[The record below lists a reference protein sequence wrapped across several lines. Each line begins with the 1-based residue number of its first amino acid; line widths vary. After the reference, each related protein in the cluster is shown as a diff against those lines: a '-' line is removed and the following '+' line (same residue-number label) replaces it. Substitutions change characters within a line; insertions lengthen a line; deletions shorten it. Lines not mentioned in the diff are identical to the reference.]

1 MPLETNSTPLAG
13 LLLVRP
19 RRFADARGHFEETWN
34 ADDFDQTVGRPVTF
48 VQDNASVS
56 AAGVLRGLHFQRP
69 PMAQAKLVRCTHG
82 AIFDVAVDLRPDSPT
97 RGHHFAVELTADSGW
112 QLFIPEGFAHG
123 FLTLSETAVV
133 LYKASGF
140 WNRDCE
146 RSLRWD
152 DPDLAIDWPRQE
164 LGGQEILLADK
175 DAAAPGLAEAIERGD
190 VFR

>member
-1 MPLETNSTPLAG
+1 MPLETTSTPIAG

-97 RGHHFAVELTADSGW
+97 RGQHFAVELTADSGW

-123 FLTLSETAVV
+123 FLALTDGAHVHYKCTAP
-133 LYKASGF
+133 YSPAHEG
-140 WNRDCE
+140 
-146 RSLRWD
+146 SLRWD
-152 DPDLAIDWPRQE
+152 DPHLAIPWP
-164 LGGQEILLADK
+164 LTTAPLLSPK
-175 DAAAPGLAEAIERGD
+175 DAAAEGWG
-190 VFR
+190 